1 MERAK
6 NERKRLLKQATVN
19 KSMILRS
26 QSNAQIL
33 KSGEFISMVCKG
45 HNDKTFDH
53 SEQPNI
59 HNPLKTDNSFDNRD
73 KYASPKQKTRT
84 KTLVIMS

>member
-1 MERAK
+1 
-6 NERKRLLKQATVN
+6 
-19 KSMILRS
+19 
-26 QSNAQIL
+26 
-33 KSGEFISMVCKG
+33 MVCKG